1 MKCNNCGMENS
12 VGTRY
17 CSYCGNKIQNNNL
30 QGNNSS
36 NKNNGDAPLILGIIS
51 IALFIFGLR
60 LVAIITSTIG
70 LIMAIRSED
79 NNNRTVSIVMN
90 GLVLGLSL
98 IMLILLVILV
108 IFLSVSLGDV
118 WGDTKEHYN
127 DDYQDDYEYVEKIN
141 GTYNCHT
148 YDSDKYVKIITID
161 DDTIKIEDY
170 DNPLGTYLSG
180 PYNTEYV
187 SYSGNVY
194 QLKVNVKEKY
204 ENGDEIPSDYR
215 MNIDMT
221 FSNEKVDVSIDYVDD
236 YRCDIAHNGI

>member
-12 VGTRY
+12 SGTIY
-17 CSYCGNKIQNNNL
+17 CSYCGNKFQNNNY

-36 NKNNGDAPLILGIIS
+36 NKNNGDTPLILGVIS
-51 IALFIFGLR
+51 IVLFLFGLR

-70 LIMAIRSED
+70 LIMAIRSEN

-90 GLVLGLSL
+90 SLVLGLSL

-108 IFLSVSLGDV
+108 IFLSVGLGDI
-118 WGDTKEHYN
+118 WKTEEYLN

-141 GTYNCHT
+141 GTYNCHS
-148 YDSDKYVKIITID
+148 YYSDKYEKVITID
-161 DDTIKIEDY
+161 DEIITIEDY

-180 PYNTEYV
+180 PYSTEYV

-194 QLKVNVKEKY
+194 QLKVNVNEKY
-204 ENGDEIPSDYR
+204 ENGDEIPSNYK

-221 FSNEKVDVSIDYVDD
+221 FSDDKVDVSIDYVDK
-236 YRCDIAHNGI
+236 YRCDIVYNGI